1 MENQPRGAI
10 LQRDGATYA
19 IVPRTPAGII
29 SPEHLESIIKVVRR
43 YNIPVIKMTSGQRM
57 ALVGIKKEDVEK
69 IWNELGM
76 TVGQATA
83 PCVHY
88 VQACPGTETCRYG
101 KQDSLGLGL
110 KIEEIYQDL
119 NMPAKVKIGVSGCP
133 RSCGESYLR
142 DIGLLGTAKGWRV
155 IFGGNAG
162 GRMQQH
168 ALAGS
173 AAEMLALHQFRDA
186 PVADLVH
193 GRGCERQLALL
204 EYRQYQAGTAMGSRV
219 GDGFQRKMHEVSGQ

>member
-19 IVPRTPAGII
+19 IVPRTPAGIV
-29 SPEHLESIIKVVRR
+29 SPEDLENIIKVVRR
-43 YNIPVIKMTSGQRM
+43 YSIPIIKMTSGQRM
-57 ALVGIKKEDVEK
+57 VLVGIKEEDVEK

-119 NMPAKVKIGVSGCP
+119 NISVSQAAPAPAARVTSGTSGFSG
-133 RSCGESYLR
+133 RQ
-142 DIGLLGTAKGWRV
+142 K
-155 IFGGNAG
+155 AG
-162 GRMQQH
+162 GSSSAATPAPAPGSGISPQKTSQRMRRSTWS
-168 ALAGS
+168 AGS
-173 AAEMLALHQFRDA
+173 WSTTAATQNGENGLHGSSNGSGLM
-186 PVADLVH
+186 PS
-193 GRGCERQLALL
+193 ER
-204 EYRQYQAGTAMGSRV
+204 TSWP
-219 GDGFQRKMHEVSGQ
+219 

>member
-1 MENQPRGAI
+1 MENRPRGGI

-19 IVPRTPAGII
+19 IVPRTPAGIV
-29 SPEHLESIIKVVRR
+29 SPEDLESIIKVVRR
-43 YNIPVIKMTSGQRM
+43 YSIPIIKMTSGQRM
-57 ALVGIKKEDVEK
+57 VLVGIKEEDVEK

-110 KIEEIYQDL
+110 KIEEIYQDM

-162 GRMQQH
+162 ARPRIG
-168 ALAGS
+168 
-173 AAEMLALHQFRDA
+173 
-186 PVADLVH
+186 DLVAKDLTSDEALDLV
-193 GRGCERQLALL
+193 RRLL
-204 EYRQYQAGTAMGSRV
+204 EYYRSNAEPGERTARFVERV
-219 GDGFQRKMHEVSGQ
+219 GFDAIRKDVLALTPYIPLESTRPD